1 MTKLQSSSRRLLRL
15 KDAAVY
21 VSLSPWK
28 LRKLVQDGQLP
39 IDRAGVNSWQIAD
52 MVVRARG
59 IAAFEEFAGDR
70 MRTVTTGCYVRWLR
84 HIEHSELA

>member
-39 IDRAGVNSWQIAD
+39 IVKYGKNAPWLLD
-52 MVVRARG
+52 MRDLDGWVERHKQ
-59 IAAFEEFAGDR
+59 
-70 MRTVTTGCYVRWLR
+70 TV
-84 HIEHSELA
+84 

>member
-1 MTKLQSSSRRLLRL
+1 M

-39 IDRAGVNSWQIAD
+39 IVKYGENAP
-52 MVVRARG
+52 
-59 IAAFEEFAGDR
+59 
-70 MRTVTTGCYVRWLR
+70 WLLDVLDLDGWVER
-84 HIEHSELA
+84 HKQTI

>member
-39 IDRAGVNSWQIAD
+39 IVKYGENTPWLLD
-52 MVVRARG
+52 MRDLDGWVERHKQ
-59 IAAFEEFAGDR
+59 
-70 MRTVTTGCYVRWLR
+70 TV
-84 HIEHSELA
+84 